1 MIYGYVRVSSKSQ
14 LDNNSLEHQEQEILK
29 EYPNAI
35 IVKEQFTAK
44 SIHRPKFQWLL
55 GRLKAND
62 KLVVCKL
69 DRFCRST
76 KEGLECIED
85 LKNRGVKVH
94 ILNMGLIED
103 TPMGNLIVTN
113 LLAFAEFERAMIVER
128 TQGGKAIARQRN
140 DYREG
145 RPTVHKRKAI
155 QHALELLESHSY
167 KEVVEITGISKSTLV
182 RAKNKLKMNSSEF
195 STEKTN

>member
-14 LDNNSLEHQEQEILK
+14 IDNNSFEQQEQEILK
-29 EYPNAI
+29 EYSDAI

-44 SIHRPKFQWLL
+44 SIHRPKFNWLL
-55 GRLKAND
+55 GRLKEND
-62 KLVVCKL
+62 KLVVTKL

-76 KEGLECIED
+76 SEGLKCISE
-85 LKNRGVKVH
+85 LQARGVKIH

-103 TPMGNLIVTN
+103 SAMGQLIVTN

-128 TQGGKAIARQRN
+128 TAAGKAIARQRE
-140 DYREG
+140 DFVEG

-155 QHALELLESHSY
+155 AHALELLENHTY
-167 KEVVEITGISKSTLV
+167 KEVAELTGISVSTLT
-182 RAKNKLKMNSSEF
+182 RAKRKQKALNMLQNGGQ
-195 STEKTN
+195 